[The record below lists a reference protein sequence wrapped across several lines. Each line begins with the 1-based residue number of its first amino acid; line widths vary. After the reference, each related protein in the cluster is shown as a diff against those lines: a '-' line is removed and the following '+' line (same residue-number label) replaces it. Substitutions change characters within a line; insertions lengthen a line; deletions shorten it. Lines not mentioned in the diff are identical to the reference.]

1 MLQTEELI
9 IPEVSRHGLDGDT
22 DSGLHFLIN
31 DTCYFSNLFIIRT
44 WHFGTVSKSEIEDSG
59 LKCSMIGLTTEY
71 EYEDRKNVK

>member
-31 DTCYFSNLFIIRT
+31 DLGSGS
-44 WHFGTVSKSEIEDSG
+44 GTQAY
-59 LKCSMIGLTTEY
+59 SMIGDTTEY